1 MKILVVDDSKAMR
14 MLVVRTLEQA
24 GLGHHTFLQAADG
37 LEAFTLVN
45 REAPDLVLADWTM
58 SGVDGLDLL
67 HGLRGAGNTVP
78 FGFITA
84 QAGPARRAEAL
95 EAGAQFLVGKP
106 FTAASLAEAV
116 GKYIHD

>member
-24 GLGHHTFLQAADG
+24 GYGDHTFLEASDG
-37 LEAFTLVN
+37 FEAFTLVTS
-45 REAPDLVLADWTM
+45 ETPDLVLADLTM
-58 SGVDGLDLL
+58 SGVDGMDLL
-67 HGLRGAGNTVP
+67 RGLRSAGNAVP

-84 QAGPARRAEAL
+84 QANEARRAEAL

-106 FTAASLAEAV
+106 FTAASLGEV
-116 GKYIHD
+116 VREYVDG